1 MGLLSA
7 MCKEWLSFPLPLLK
21 IIQGRRPICKGHGLL
36 SFQKSF
42 SLPDFFVF
50 LSIRRES
57 ASKVQVLRGVRRGR
71 CAGSRIIRAV
81 IPQFPQPLL
90 KTLLKVWKNRFSR
103 GFFHHLHRVFH
114 NRWKTFPH
122 NSLDNPLCQDGNL
135 PIFARFPPLFLAK
148 FPSFS
153 AGAPCGRQRSPPC
166 AKSSSDPGENGC
178 HLPTGPV

>member
-1 MGLLSA
+1 CSSDLTGPPSHL
-7 MCKEWLSFPLPLLK
+7 
-21 IIQGRRPICKGHGLL
+21 Q
-36 SFQKSF
+36 
-42 SLPDFFVF
+42 
-50 LSIRRES
+50 
-57 ASKVQVLRGVRRGR
+57 
-71 CAGSRIIRAV
+71 GSRVAFFSEILLFAGFFHFPVNPARIRVKSAGIARGSARPVRWIADYTRCNSTVSPAAV
-81 IPQFPQPLL
+81 ENP
-90 KTLLKVWKNRFSR
+90 VESVENRFSR

-114 NRWKTFPH
+114 NLWKTFPH